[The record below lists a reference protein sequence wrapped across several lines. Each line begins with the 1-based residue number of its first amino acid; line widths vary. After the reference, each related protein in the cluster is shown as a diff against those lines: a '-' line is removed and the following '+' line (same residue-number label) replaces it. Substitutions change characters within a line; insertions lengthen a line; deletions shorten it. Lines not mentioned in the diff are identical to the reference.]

1 MRVCTSSSDQVHVAE
16 LSAWIAA
23 LGPER
28 LHLLRFEQ
36 GTEADYEQE
45 GYFGEHKFALFGK
58 DRKRVL
64 IEAEGSDDLVAYPL
78 RASARPGA
86 RKLSQLPIGPPAPRS
101 LGSRRMG
108 RF

>member
-1 MRVCTSSSDQVHVAE
+1 V
-16 LSAWIAA
+16 
-23 LGPER
+23 
-28 LHLLRFEQ
+28 
-36 GTEADYEQE
+36 DYQQE

-64 IEAEGSDDLVAYPL
+64 IEADAVSDVLLAYPL

-86 RKLSQLPIGPPAPRS
+86 RKLLGQLPIGPPAPRS
-101 LGSRRMG
+101 LSSRRMG